1 MAMISPSSVGKG
13 LLGGTLLLALL
24 FGAAPASAQSD
35 DERAR
40 FHFQAG
46 RSYFEQGRYEESV
59 REWSE
64 AYRLSDRH
72 VLLINIAN
80 AQERLFRFNDAIRSL
95 ERYLQVGGPEA
106 EQNRN
111 TIQSRIE
118 GLQRL
123 ARQMDRGQ
131 QTSTP
136 TGTTPE
142 PPDTTPPDDTGQRAD
157 TTPST
162 TEPSET
168 EPTIEDGSTPEP
180 QGAGTVGDEPSPE
193 RPKRLWTWVALGA
206 TGLFTVGAVV
216 TGVLALQDFNE
227 LEDKCP
233 NNVCTDASLQDT
245 IDRGNALAITTDVL
259 IGLAGA
265 AAAATIAL
273 IFLEPRLH
281 RRNQNATALVPLLS
295 PRHVGLALQF

>member
-1 MAMISPSSVGKG
+1 MISPTQVGKG
-13 LLGGTLLLALL
+13 LLGGALLLALL
-24 FGAAPASAQSD
+24 IGAAPASAQSD

-95 ERYLQVGGPEA
+95 QRYLQVGGPEA

-111 TIQSRIE
+111 TIQSRIA

-123 ARQMDRGQ
+123 ARQMERSGEQQ
-131 QTSTP
+131 QT
-136 TGTTPE
+136 
-142 PPDTTPPDDTGQRAD
+142 TTPPETTPTPQDTTQPAD
-157 TTPST
+157 TTTPPTT
-162 TEPSET
+162 TEPLDT
-168 EPTIEDGSTPEP
+168 EPGVGDASTPQPSE
-180 QGAGTVGDEPSPE
+180 AGPISDEPAAE
-193 RPKRLWTWVALGA
+193 RPKRLWTWVTLGA

-216 TGVLALQDFNE
+216 TGVLALQDFKE
-227 LEDKCP
+227 LEENCP
-233 NNVCTDASLQDT
+233 NNVCTDASMQDT

-273 IFLEPRLH
+273 IFLEPRLQ
-281 RRNQNATALVPLLS
+281 RRNQNATALVPVLS